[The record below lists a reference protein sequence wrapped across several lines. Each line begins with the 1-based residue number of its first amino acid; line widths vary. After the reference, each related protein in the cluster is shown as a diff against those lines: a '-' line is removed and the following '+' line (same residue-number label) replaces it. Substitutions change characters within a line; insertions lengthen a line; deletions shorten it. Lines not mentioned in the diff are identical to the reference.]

1 MVNTLPFFCIPL
13 SSLVMHNLKQSIL
26 HALESNDLD
35 AVTSLVKENRRALA
49 ILVRISYDK
58 ETLAAWR
65 AIKAV
70 GLAAKAFVKTDH
82 EFLRETVRK
91 LLWSLS
97 DESGGI
103 GWSAPELLGEIVSA
117 DPKKFSDIIPLIAQ
131 VYEVEEEVF
140 RPGVVYA
147 LARIA
152 ETAPEQVAV
161 YQKIAIMSLADK
173 NPLVKIYG
181 LELVMRLWQT
191 AIRENLWNAEYCRRV
206 LVLVESTNLD
216 QDVAWVYQ
224 NDGFI
229 RFEVGEVSKK
239 TQENLTKLL

>member
-1 MVNTLPFFCIPL
+1 
-13 SSLVMHNLKQSIL
+13 MHGLKKSIL

-35 AVTSLVKENRRALA
+35 AVASLVKDNKRALA

-70 GLAAKAFVKTDH
+70 GLAAKALVKTDH
-82 EFLRETVRK
+82 EFLREAVRK

-117 DPKKFSDIIPLIAQ
+117 DPKRFSDIVPLIAQ

-140 RPGVVYA
+140 RSGVVYA

-181 LELVMRLWQT
+181 LELVERLWQT
-191 AIRENLWNAEYCRRV
+191 AIRENLWSPEYRKRV
-206 LVLVESTNLD
+206 MSLIENISLNHE
-216 QDVAWVYQ
+216 VAWVYK

-229 RFEVGEVSKK
+229 GNEVGEASKITK
-239 TQENLTKLL
+239 ENLKKF